1 MGRGWRWKNAI
12 QRQVQLWAFNGNA
25 KCQKVRHRW
34 MIFTQ
39 WKGFTED
46 EANNEFPTFL
56 SCLEWKEEIFH
67 IFTLTFLVSTFTFL
81 SVTFAFGLSLEDLR
95 SERQNWW
102 GHPWKW
108 MFKLVGVLR
117 CISLCIEMFTQ
128 ALIYL
133 EWNCITQDPNSWCS
147 ILQESAWKLKTA
159 AINRSPLHFQSAP
172 LAFISMQCKGKYT
185 NTHKHRQEK
194 SRPCR
199 RGPHKHKKHIQ
210 YNPKYTNTQKTHT

>member
-1 MGRGWRWKNAI
+1 MAHYLTKDLKNSQEERFCKRCTIPTSTLVKDVEYPRISTCNGAPYFNREKLCSVIRVMIWMGRGWLWKNAI

-117 CISLCIEMFTQ
+117 CISLCWSV
-128 ALIYL
+128 LS
-133 EWNCITQDPNSWCS
+133 C
-147 ILQESAWKLKTA
+147 
-159 AINRSPLHFQSAP
+159 LHMP
-172 LAFISMQCKGKYT
+172 
-185 NTHKHRQEK
+185 
-194 SRPCR
+194 
-199 RGPHKHKKHIQ
+199 
-210 YNPKYTNTQKTHT
+210 